1 MLHVL
6 HLVVALML
14 TIGHDTKGSATTDAT
29 VAKAIE
35 SFQPFW
41 KPPVHAL
48 DGVTVVID
56 PIGGGADSASERTC
70 EDNNVLTAQYL
81 WHFVRKAGGKA
92 IVGRLGDGPADLD
105 QSGSVTPLE
114 FAREPSR
121 TAYLAIQFDR
131 HAKNSTYSF
140 AKADASGS
148 GHNALVD
155 TMIDPNAFDFGTVE
169 QSDSIRGEL
178 AKGKTA
184 INQFA
189 AMTPSVCK
197 IVIPCP
203 EKGNRREQ
211 RDRAACRGAAQQ
223 LCVGL
228 IRSFANVV
236 KKPESESKRDSLPE
250 GFDRVGASR
259 ARSAARRIWP
269 DGKLPHDKV
278 DWFVEMY
285 KRTALPNSSLCYFDV
300 SAKQNENG
308 YVLEGASNV
317 PKVADGLLF
326 ALNEVGVER
335 VQNNVRA
342 LPDSKK
348 LDGKPYGVCTAGMV
362 RSYDRPGSS
371 DGMSSRALQ
380 TQLLFGEPLFLLDR
394 EGDSILALA
403 SDGYWGW
410 VPKASV
416 RMMDAAEF
424 HHYCSHPRGAVISD
438 VEFEGMRIPRGASL
452 PLAGKDQGRTQV
464 LLPNGELFPLASSA
478 VRTEQP
484 GEDRAADRVRA
495 ALDLLQTPYLFGGR
509 SPLGLDCSG
518 LMTNVCERVNLP
530 IARDAWQ
537 QAIAGDLT
545 ATSWDRTGMEPGD
558 QVFFM
563 DSSGKIYH
571 TGIAISDH
579 HVLHAAPPG
588 VQIGSLKEGDRL
600 FDARLNRDFFVA
612 KRP

>member
-155 TMIDPNAFDFGTVE
+155 TMIDPNAFDFVTVE

-211 RDRAACRGAAQQ
+211 RDRAVCRGAAQQ

-259 ARSAARRIWP
+259 ARSAARRIGPMGSFRTIRSIGLW
-269 DGKLPHDKV
+269 
-278 DWFVEMY
+278 EMY
-285 KRTALPNSSLCYFDV
+285 KRTAYPIRV
-300 SAKQNENG
+300 SAISMFHQAERKR
-308 YVLEGASNV
+308 YVLEGAATSR
-317 PKVADGLLF
+317 KWQTGCF
-326 ALNEVGVER
+326 SRQNEVGVEQ

-348 LDGKPYGVCTAGMV
+348 LDNELRGVHGWHGPLV
-362 RSYDRPGSS
+362 RS
-371 DGMSSRALQ
+371 
-380 TQLLFGEPLFLLDR
+380 
-394 EGDSILALA
+394 
-403 SDGYWGW
+403 
-410 VPKASV
+410 
-416 RMMDAAEF
+416 
-424 HHYCSHPRGAVISD
+424 
-438 VEFEGMRIPRGASL
+438 
-452 PLAGKDQGRTQV
+452 
-464 LLPNGELFPLASSA
+464 
-478 VRTEQP
+478 
-484 GEDRAADRVRA
+484 
-495 ALDLLQTPYLFGGR
+495 
-509 SPLGLDCSG
+509 
-518 LMTNVCERVNLP
+518 
-530 IARDAWQ
+530 AR
-537 QAIAGDLT
+537 
-545 ATSWDRTGMEPGD
+545 
-558 QVFFM
+558 
-563 DSSGKIYH
+563 
-571 TGIAISDH
+571 
-579 HVLHAAPPG
+579 
-588 VQIGSLKEGDRL
+588 
-600 FDARLNRDFFVA
+600 
-612 KRP
+612 